1 MQSHHQNI
9 RLEELH
15 FDNSFTREL
24 PADAETV
31 NRRRQVHAA
40 CFSRVRPLEVSRPQL
55 LACSPETAA
64 LLNLSPQEC
73 SRDLFT
79 QVFSGNALLP
89 GMDPHAACY
98 GGHQF
103 GNWAGQLGDG
113 RAINLG
119 EVLNC
124 PGARYM
130 LQLKGAGPTPYSR
143 NADGLAV
150 LRSSLREFLCSEAMY
165 HLGIPTTRA
174 LSLML
179 TGDPVERDMFY
190 DGHPR
195 EEPGAVICRVAPS
208 FIRFGNFEI
217 FAARNDLTT
226 LQQLSDYTIR
236 TFFPHLGKPGKESSI
251 ALFREVCAS
260 TAKLMVEWLRV
271 GFVHGVMNTDNM
283 SILGL
288 TIDYGPYGWLEG
300 YDPAWTPNTTDAAGR
315 RYCYGRQGQIAHWN
329 LAKLANA
336 LYPLAGETKPFEEI
350 LQDYP
355 RIFDEHWREM
365 MAAKLGL
372 RNFDPAK
379 DQAMVEELFLLLIEK
394 ETDMTIFFRKLGQ
407 VAEALIGVE
416 WSVEACTALLQPAWY
431 QPEKLGPDYLRRLA
445 AWLAVYR
452 QRLRA
457 EAGEKGER
465 RARMNQANPK
475 YVFRN
480 YLAQQAIDQAEAG
493 NYQPIRE
500 LLDLLRRPYDKQ
512 PEREHFA
519 ARRPD
524 WARNQPG
531 CSMLSCS
538 S

>member
-1 MQSHHQNI
+1 MQSQQQTVT
-9 RLEELH
+9 LETLR

-24 PADAETV
+24 PADSETI
-31 NRRRQVHAA
+31 NRRRQVHNA
-40 CFSRVRPLEVSRPQL
+40 CYSRVQPLQVSKPQL
-55 LACSPETAA
+55 LAFSPETAA
-64 LLNLSPQEC
+64 LLNLPVEVC
-73 SRDLFT
+73 RTELFT

-119 EVLNC
+119 EVLNLS
-124 PGARYM
+124 GERYM

-174 LSLML
+174 LSLIS
-179 TGDPVERDMFY
+179 TGDPVERDMLY
-190 DGHPR
+190 DGNPK

-208 FIRFGNFEI
+208 FIRFGTFEI
-217 FAARNDLTT
+217 FAARNDLHT
-226 LQQLSDYTIR
+226 LKLLSDYTIR
-236 TFFPHLGKPGKESSI
+236 TFYPELGPPGKESYIS
-251 ALFREVCAS
+251 LFREVS
-260 TAKLMVEWLRV
+260 RRTAELMVQWLRV

-283 SILGL
+283 SILGQ

-336 LYPLAGETKPFEEI
+336 LYPLVEETVPFEEI
-350 LQDYP
+350 LQDYTG
-355 RIFDEHWREM
+355 IFDQFWQEM
-365 MAAKLGL
+365 IAAKLGL
-372 RNFDPAK
+372 GAYNSGH
-379 DQAMVEELFLLLIEK
+379 DQSLVEELFLLLIEV
-394 ETDMTIFFRKLGQ
+394 ETDMTIFFRALAKVAKLL
-407 VAEALIGVE
+407 VREE
-416 WSVEACTALLQPAWY
+416 WSDAQCRQALEPAWY
-431 QPEKLGPDYLRRLA
+431 RPDELDQAYFKRLST
-445 AWLAVYR
+445 WLARYR
-452 QRLRA
+452 QRLRTDFLT
-457 EAGEKGER
+457 EDKR
-465 RARMNQANPK
+465 SLRMNQTNPK

-480 YLAQQAIDQAEAG
+480 YLAQQAIDEAEAG
-493 NYQPIRE
+493 NNEPIAE
-500 LLDLLRRPYDKQ
+500 LLDLLRKPYDEQ

-519 ARRPD
+519 VKRPE
-524 WARNQPG
+524 WARNRPG
-531 CSMLSCS
+531 SSMLSCS